1 MGYFVKEADLER
13 DKQIM
18 ISLLEKNRTRDDT
31 DYSKRYD
38 WIYLNNPFG
47 KATAWIIWD
56 DARNIPVGF
65 TGAFPRPVFVHGR
78 EFVTW
83 NCGDFSIDK
92 KYRTL
97 GVAVK
102 LRKEAKIAVDSGKI
116 PFLYAHP
123 NKRMEVIHLRVG
135 HKKISQ
141 MVRYA
146 LPLKIDRYLKEKLS
160 PTWLASMLALPV
172 DMVQKYRF
180 LLKKSSSAQ
189 GKFNER
195 VRCTPEH
202 EQLFEKMKEQ
212 FPIVGSRSCQYLQWK
227 FSDHPNF
234 HYKQYDYFEQGQ
246 LHGSLIFMQ
255 RNGVINLIDLLT
267 DNLQKYATSL
277 FLTFIKDIYRNRSAS
292 SLSFILQEHNPLI
305 PIMKQIGF
313 KRRDDA
319 TSSVIA
325 YANPQ
330 LQPEI
335 APVVLN
341 GANWF
346 MTVGDRDA

>member
-1 MGYFVKEADLER
+1 MGYFVKQADLER
-13 DKQIM
+13 DKHIM
-18 ISLLEKNRTRDDT
+18 VALLEKNRTRDDT
-31 DYSKRYD
+31 DYSKRFD
-38 WIYLNNPFG
+38 WIYLNNPYG

-56 DARNIPVGF
+56 DKSNIPVGF
-65 TGAFPRPVFVHGR
+65 TGAFPRPVFVNGK
-78 EFVTW
+78 EYVAW

-102 LRKEAKIAVDSGKI
+102 LRKEAKLAVDNGTI

-141 MVRYA
+141 MVRFA
-146 LPLKIDRYLKEKLS
+146 MPLRTDRYLKEKLS
-160 PTWLASMLALPV
+160 SGVLATLLSWPV
-172 DMVQKYRF
+172 DTALRYRF
-180 LLKKSSSAQ
+180 FLKKAASTRGVFRDKVQ
-189 GKFNER
+189 
-195 VRCTPEH
+195 CTPEH
-202 EQLFEKMKEQ
+202 EQLFTKMKAQ
-212 FPIVGSRSCQYLQWK
+212 FRIIGARMCEYLQWK
-227 FSDHPNF
+227 FADHPNF
-234 HYKQYDYFEQGQ
+234 KYSQYDFYERNQ
-246 LHGSLIFMQ
+246 LRGSLFFLQ
-255 RNGVINLIDLLT
+255 KNGVISLIDILT
-267 DNLQKYATSL
+267 DDVESQIKPMFFS
-277 FLTFIKDIYRNRSAS
+277 FIADVYRLRPAA

-305 PIMKQIGF
+305 PALKQIGF

-319 TSSVIA
+319 TSAVIA

-330 LQPEI
+330 LQPEL
-335 APVVLN
+335 AQLVMD